1 MPIIPINKN
10 RCFNTVNQYI
20 EILSKLIFPDICCF
34 CGRNICGDI
43 DIGGMCRFCA
53 AQLPLRSAANI
64 YERCIVDSLLLRL
77 KYRLNENFPVIV
89 SCYYKNPVKKA
100 LLEMKFYEAAHHREA
115 FGSIM
120 ALTLG
125 LSGRSFDCIVP
136 IPLHIKRQK
145 ERGYNQALLIADSL
159 SAATGIPVIG
169 DCLVRNKYTQRQ
181 SETKS
186 REQRVDNLAGVFQC
200 TRPECIAGKNVL
212 ILDDILTSGATIFNA
227 AISMRDA
234 VSLYEKTRSGNG
246 KAMNMTGLTLAS
258 DR

>member
-1 MPIIPINKN
+1 MPINPIKKSHSSNIIK
-10 RCFNTVNQYI
+10 QYL
-20 EILSKLIFPDICCF
+20 EIISEFVFPDICCF
-34 CGRNICGDI
+34 CGRNIYGAI
-43 DIGGMCRFCA
+43 DIAGICRFCA
-53 AQLPLRSAANI
+53 AQLPLRSAAGI
-64 YERCIVDSLLLRL
+64 YERCIEDSLLLHLR
-77 KYRLNENFPVIV
+77 YRLNENFQVIV
-89 SCYYKNPVKKA
+89 SCYYENPVKKA

-125 LSGRSFDCIVP
+125 LSGRSFDCIIP

-159 SAATGIPVIG
+159 SAATGIPVIE
-169 DCLVRNKYTQRQ
+169 DCLIRNKYTQRQ

-186 REQRVDNLAGVFQC
+186 REQRVDNLDGVFQC
-200 TRPECIAGKNVL
+200 IKPECLVGKNVL

-227 AISMRDA
+227 AVSIREA
-234 VSLYEKTRSGNG
+234 VSLYEKNKSMNG
-246 KAMNMTGLTLAS
+246 KTMNVTGLTLAS